1 VPDLSTLDVCIVA
14 GTLGSGGAERQ
25 LYNMLRALRDAGAR
39 ARVLSLNRGEFWERP
54 IADLGVEVVWTGP
67 RRSPLARLATI
78 VARLRGDRPSVLQ
91 SQHFFTNLYVAPAAR
106 ILGVPGI
113 GALYNDVNREIAGVG
128 RTLGT
133 ACLRAPR
140 LIASNSRAA
149 MADAVALGVAPA
161 RLHFLPN
168 IVDVD
173 RFAPA
178 EDRSRRSD
186 RPFTI
191 VSVGRLVEQK
201 RMDRL
206 IGVVSR
212 AARRAAMPM
221 EIVIIGAGTDAARGA
236 LIRHARM
243 CGLSPHH
250 IEFKEP
256 VHDLASCYRDADMFM
271 LLSDWE
277 GTSNALMEA
286 MASALPVVSTAV
298 GGARDL
304 IAHGTT
310 GFLFDPRDENGM
322 VDAVVEL
329 ARSSDL
335 RARVGNAARAA
346 MLAQHA
352 PQRLPAYLSDLYGA
366 AQRGSSPRL
375 LSTRV
380 NRTA

>member
-1 VPDLSTLDVCIVA
+1 MPDLSTLDVCIVA
-14 GTLGSGGAERQ
+14 GTLGAGGAERQ
-25 LYNMLRALRDAGAR
+25 LFNMLRALRDSGAR

-67 RRSPLARLATI
+67 RRSRLARLASI
-78 VARLRGDRPSVLQ
+78 VTRLRKDRPTVLQ
-91 SQHFFTNLYVAPAAR
+91 SQHFFTNLYVAAAAR
-106 ILGVPGI
+106 LLGVPDV
-113 GALYNDVNREIAGVG
+113 GALYNDVHREIAGVG

-140 LIASNSRAA
+140 LIASNSRLA
-149 MADAVALGVAPA
+149 MADAAGLGVAST

-168 IVDVD
+168 IVDID

-178 EDRSRRSD
+178 EDRSRPAD

-212 AARRAAMPM
+212 ASRRTSMPI
-221 EIVIIGAGTDAARGA
+221 EIVIVGAGSDAARGA
-236 LIRHARM
+236 LIRHART
-243 CGLSPHH
+243 CGLSPHRL
-250 IEFKEP
+250 EFKAP
-256 VHDLASCYRDADMFM
+256 VHDLAACYRDADLFM

-286 MASALPVVSTAV
+286 MASALPVVVTAV

-304 IAHGTT
+304 IAHRNT

-329 ARSSDL
+329 ARSSEL
-335 RARVGNAARAA
+335 RVRIGNAARAA
-346 MLAQHA
+346 MIAHHA
-352 PQRLPAYLSDLYGA
+352 PQRLPAYLADLYGA
-366 AQRGSSPRL
+366 ALRASSPRVVAA
-375 LSTRV
+375 RV